1 MIQKIFFDEFRNIHC
16 EYLDILYKECAMK
29 NNQKIITDARYFI
42 KIKKKNVDVVVD
54 SNNKYGER
62 KKEMSYFCDT

>member
-1 MIQKIFFDEFRNIHC
+1 MIQEIFFEEFRNIHC

-42 KIKKKNVDVVVD
+42 KIKKK
-54 SNNKYGER
+54 
-62 KKEMSYFCDT
+62 MLM